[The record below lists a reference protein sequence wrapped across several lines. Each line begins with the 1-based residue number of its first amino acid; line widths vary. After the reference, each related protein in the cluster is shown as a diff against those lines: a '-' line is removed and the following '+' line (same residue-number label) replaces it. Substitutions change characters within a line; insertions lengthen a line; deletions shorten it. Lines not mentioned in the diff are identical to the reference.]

1 MKSWDG
7 RSRFSRSSARDD
19 ISSPG
24 LTETRA
30 SRITQTKA
38 KARRGNRLQDG
49 RARIVAWLGR
59 EILPHEADVRAW
71 LRRSLAA
78 AGDADDV
85 IQEAYCRLAGLASI
99 DHIEN
104 PRAYFFQTARSVALE
119 QLRRARVVRI
129 DTVTEIDALN
139 VELDEP
145 SPERIAGGRRELA
158 RVQRLIAAL
167 PERCRRI
174 FEMRKIEGL
183 PQREIARRM
192 GVSEHVVENE
202 SVRGLRAI
210 LAALAEGETTE
221 PVAARRPSQN
231 DRTRKR
237 R

>member
-1 MKSWDG
+1 M
-7 RSRFSRSSARDD
+7 
-19 ISSPG
+19 
-24 LTETRA
+24 
-30 SRITQTKA
+30 
-38 KARRGNRLQDG
+38 QDG

-71 LRRSLAA
+71 LKRSLPTG
-78 AGDADDV
+78 GDVDDI
-85 IQEAYCRLAGLASI
+85 IQETYCRLAGLASI
-99 DHIEN
+99 DHIDT
-104 PRAYFFQTARSVALE
+104 PRAYFFQAARSIVLE

-129 DTVTEIDALN
+129 ETVTEIEALSI
-139 VELDEP
+139 EWDEP

-167 PERCRRI
+167 PDRCRRI

-192 GVSEHVVENE
+192 GVSENIVENE

-210 LAALAEGETTE
+210 LAALAEGERSETAS
-221 PVAARRPSQN
+221 VKRPSQN

>member
-1 MKSWDG
+1 MV
-7 RSRFSRSSARDD
+7 
-19 ISSPG
+19 
-24 LTETRA
+24 E
-30 SRITQTKA
+30 
-38 KARRGNRLQDG
+38 G
-49 RARIVAWLGR
+49 RARVVAWLAR
-59 EILPHEADVRAW
+59 EILPHEAVVRAW

-129 DTVTEIDALN
+129 DTVAEIDALN

-158 RVQRLIAAL
+158 LVIRLIAVL

-192 GVSEHVVENE
+192 GVTENVVENE
-202 SVRGLRAI
+202 SVRGLRMI
-210 LAALAEGETTE
+210 LAALAETETADQA
-221 PVAARRPSQN
+221 VARRRGQHVRP
-231 DRTRKR
+231 RKR

>member
-1 MKSWDG
+1 
-7 RSRFSRSSARDD
+7 
-19 ISSPG
+19 
-24 LTETRA
+24 
-30 SRITQTKA
+30 
-38 KARRGNRLQDG
+38 LQDG
-49 RARIVAWLGR
+49 RARVVAWLGR

-71 LRRSLAA
+71 LKRSLSAV
-78 AGDADDV
+78 GDVDDV
-85 IQEAYCRLAGLASI
+85 IQEAYCRLASLASV
-99 DHIEN
+99 DHIES
-104 PRAYFFQTARSVALE
+104 PRAYFFQAARSVALE

-145 SPERIAGGRRELA
+145 SPERIAGGRRDLA

-192 GVSEHVVENE
+192 GVTENVVENE

-210 LAALAEGETTE
+210 LAALAETE
-221 PVAARRPSQN
+221 VNDGAATRRPRQH
-231 DRTRKR
+231 DRPRTRR
-237 R
+237 

>member
-1 MKSWDG
+1 M
-7 RSRFSRSSARDD
+7 
-19 ISSPG
+19 
-24 LTETRA
+24 
-30 SRITQTKA
+30 
-38 KARRGNRLQDG
+38 QDG

-71 LRRSLAA
+71 LKRSLPTG
-78 AGDADDV
+78 GDVDDI
-85 IQEAYCRLAGLASI
+85 IQETYCRLAGLASV
-99 DHIEN
+99 DHIET
-104 PRAYFFQTARSVALE
+104 PRAYFFQAARSIVLE

-129 DTVTEIDALN
+129 EAVTEIDALSI
-139 VELDEP
+139 EWDEP

-158 RVQRLIAAL
+158 QVLRLIAAL
-167 PERCRRI
+167 PDRCRRI

-192 GVSEHVVENE
+192 GVSENVVENE

-210 LAALAEGETTE
+210 LAALAEGEISE
-221 PVAARRPSQN
+221 AASMKRPSQN

>member
-1 MKSWDG
+1 
-7 RSRFSRSSARDD
+7 
-19 ISSPG
+19 
-24 LTETRA
+24 LTEVHA
-30 SRITQTKA
+30 PCIEPFKNEL
-38 KARRGNRLQDG
+38 ARKHLQDG

-85 IQEAYCRLAGLASI
+85 IQEAYCRLASLASI

-104 PRAYFFQTARSVALE
+104 PRAYFFQAARSVALE
-119 QLRRARVVRI
+119 QIRRARVVRI
-129 DTVTEIDALN
+129 ETVTEIDALN

-158 RVQRLIAAL
+158 QVQRLIAGL

-192 GVSEHVVENE
+192 GVTENVVENE

-210 LAALAEGETTE
+210 LAALAQGETHE
-221 PVAARRPSQN
+221 AVVPRRSSPH

>member
-1 MKSWDG
+1 M
-7 RSRFSRSSARDD
+7 
-19 ISSPG
+19 
-24 LTETRA
+24 T
-30 SRITQTKA
+30 
-38 KARRGNRLQDG
+38 DG

-59 EILPHEADVRAW
+59 EILPHEGDVRAW

-85 IQEAYCRLAGLASI
+85 IQETYCRLAGLASV
-99 DHIEN
+99 DHIES
-104 PRAYFFQTARSVALE
+104 PRAYFFQAARSVALE

-129 DTVTEIDALN
+129 ETVTEIDALN

-167 PERCRRI
+167 PDRCRRI

-192 GVSEHVVENE
+192 GVTEHVVENE

-210 LAALAEGETTE
+210 LAALAEGETHQDAV
-221 PVAARRPSQN
+221 PRRSSSH

>member
-1 MKSWDG
+1 M
-7 RSRFSRSSARDD
+7 
-19 ISSPG
+19 
-24 LTETRA
+24 
-30 SRITQTKA
+30 
-38 KARRGNRLQDG
+38 QDG

-71 LRRSLAA
+71 LKRSLPTG
-78 AGDADDV
+78 GDVDDI
-85 IQEAYCRLAGLASI
+85 IQETYCRLAGLASI
-99 DHIEN
+99 DHIET
-104 PRAYFFQTARSVALE
+104 PRAYFFQAARSIVLE

-129 DTVTEIDALN
+129 ETVTEIEALSI
-139 VELDEP
+139 EWDEP

-167 PERCRRI
+167 PDRCRRI

-192 GVSEHVVENE
+192 GVSENVVENE

-210 LAALAEGETTE
+210 LAALAEGERCETAS
-221 PVAARRPSQN
+221 VKRPSQN